1 MPRPC
6 GGVFWLSWS
15 ARGVAKV
22 GGKYTV
28 SHDLENAGHKKDC
41 TCVIFDNTKESSG
54 YEDSVLFEK
63 ILEDHHATRAS
74 IYILGKDGAL
84 KKVRNPRK

>member
-1 MPRPC
+1 M
-6 GGVFWLSWS
+6 
-15 ARGVAKV
+15 
-22 GGKYTV
+22 
-28 SHDLENAGHKKDC
+28 
-41 TCVIFDNTKESSG
+41 IFDNTKESSG
-54 YEDSVLFEK
+54 YEDSVLSEK